1 MPRPQLRGLDHF
13 WSSYSEYRGLRHGK
27 DGRYCVLYIVYKG
40 VPNRRRQRGNCQLL
54 FLENVASVKAKVG
67 GEVVPHRKS
76 YAVYP
81 NMFAV
86 SPPNYLNYAP
96 RLQTGRCTT
105 SISGDIGS
113 PSADNKHM
121 LYE

>member
-1 MPRPQLRGLDHF
+1 MPRPQLRGLDRF
-13 WSSYSEYRGLRHGK
+13 WPAYLERRGLRHGK

-40 VPNRRRQRGNCQLL
+40 VPNRRRQTGNCQLL
-54 FLENVASVKAKVG
+54 FLERRGLCKGQKVE
-67 GEVVPHRKS
+67 EVVPHRKS

-86 SPPNYLNYAP
+86 SPPNYPNYAP

-121 LYE
+121 L